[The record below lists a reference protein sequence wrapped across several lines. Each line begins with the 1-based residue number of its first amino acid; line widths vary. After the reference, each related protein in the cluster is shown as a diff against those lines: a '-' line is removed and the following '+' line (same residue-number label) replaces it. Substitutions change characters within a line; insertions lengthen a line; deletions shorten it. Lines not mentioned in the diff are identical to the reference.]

1 MSNFYLHLEAKPG
14 SDIDNCASEAIDLAN
29 RLHVTVM
36 FEFNGVKCMACRGDN
51 PKSLASEA
59 FRLINT
65 TTGEYKLARGY

>member
-14 SDIDNCASEAIDLAN
+14 SDIDNCASEAIDIAN

-51 PKSLASEA
+51 PKSLAS
-59 FRLINT
+59 
-65 TTGEYKLARGY
+65 